1 MRLRKRTTTQSPV
14 PAPAPPGPHPPAAVV
29 PGEPPVPVDPAV
41 QAEVAAVPG
50 WFHSIDVGGGVT
62 TGGHKHPD
70 QLANELRM
78 LGLPDLHGLSVLDI
92 GAWDGFFSFSAEA
105 LGAARVVALDH
116 YAWSVSWP
124 AVYAYNAEC
133 QAAGVPPQPHDTI
146 PEIWH
151 PDTLPGKQGFDTA
164 RRLRNSKVESVV
176 GDFMTMDLA
185 PLGTFDVVL
194 FLGVLYHL
202 MDPFLALRRLAQVT
216 RRLAIV
222 ESVCVVV
229 PGMGHHALCEFLE
242 SDELNGDPTNWWA
255 PNRAGMMAMAR
266 AAGFTDV
273 TCPFGPP
280 EDAPPGEYEWHY
292 GRAVMHARKGPGT
305 A

>member
-1 MRLRKRTTTQSPV
+1 M
-14 PAPAPPGPHPPAAVV
+14 
-29 PGEPPVPVDPAV
+29 
-41 QAEVAAVPG
+41 AAVPG
-50 WFHSIDVGGGVT
+50 WFHSIDVGGGVV
-62 TGGHKHPD
+62 TGGHKRPE
-70 QLANELRM
+70 QLANELAM

-105 LGAARVVALDH
+105 LGASRVVALDH

-133 QAAGVPPQPHDTI
+133 KAAGIPPQPHDTI
-146 PEIWH
+146 PSIWH
-151 PDTLPGKQGFDTA
+151 PDTLPGKAGFDTA
-164 RRLRNSKVESVV
+164 RRLRNSKVDSVV
-176 GDFMTMDLA
+176 GDFMTMDLEA
-185 PLGTFDVVL
+185 LGTFDVVL

-216 RRLAIV
+216 KRLAVV

-229 PGMGHHALCEFLE
+229 PGREHHPLCEFLE

-255 PNRAGMMAMAR
+255 PNKAAMMAMAR
-266 AAGFTDV
+266 AAGFAEV
-273 TCPFGPP
+273 SIPVGPP

-292 GRAVMHARKGPGT
+292 GRAIMHAGKPRS
-305 A
+305 